1 MTTGVG
7 TGRGA
12 RSGEWRRVAE
22 AHGRPLPPIF
32 PLELCPSFTT
42 AGTVGLPPSFLLAPA
57 AVDCYIVRAQV
68 RPNPPCVASPLA
80 SLLRSS
86 RECAVSARRHAS
98 PRLPEETH
106 AVHASV
112 GSHTRDNA
120 TVSMRTCTF
129 LVVCARLPEACMP
142 LRRRVT
148 VCSCLRLMYRCTP
161 PAALRPVRAPP
172 PPPPPSVGVARLSAP
187 LHLHAVVVDGGEASA
202 SWRSP
207 TRRLDLRVSLP
218 RTALSPHPAFTC
230 HVWGRRGRDLPSL
243 PISPLAV
250 RRRV

>member
-1 MTTGVG
+1 LTATSSE
-7 TGRGA
+7 RRFA
-12 RSGEWRRVAE
+12 RT
-22 AHGRPLPPIF
+22 RPALP
-32 PLELCPSFTT
+32 
-42 AGTVGLPPSFLLAPA
+42 
-57 AVDCYIVRAQV
+57 
-68 RPNPPCVASPLA
+68 RP

-148 VCSCLRLMYRCTP
+148 VCSCPRLMYRCTP
-161 PAALRPVRAPP
+161 PAALRPVRALLPSSVRAAPP
-172 PPPPPSVGVARLSAP
+172 RGYL
-187 LHLHAVVVDGGEASA
+187 AVVVDGDEALA

-207 TRRLDLRVSLP
+207 TRRLDLRASL
-218 RTALSPHPAFTC
+218 RLTALPPPPACTC
-230 HVWGRRGRDLPSL
+230 HVGREREGFAILGKP
-243 PISPLAV
+243 PAG
-250 RRRV
+250 

>member
-1 MTTGVG
+1 MTPPPFRLGRPTSIPAASLSAPARSRSMGHEECMTTGVG

-12 RSGEWRRVAE
+12 RSGEWRRGEDV
-22 AHGRPLPPIF
+22 HGRPLPPIF

-42 AGTVGLPPSFLLAPA
+42 AGTVGLPPSFLLALT

-106 AVHASV
+106 AIHASV

-161 PAALRPVRAPP
+161 PAALRPVRALLPSSVRAAPP
-172 PPPPPSVGVARLSAP
+172 RGR
-187 LHLHAVVVDGGEASA
+187 
-202 SWRSP
+202 
-207 TRRLDLRVSLP
+207 
-218 RTALSPHPAFTC
+218 C
-230 HVWGRRGRDLPSL
+230 RRG
-243 PISPLAV
+243 
-250 RRRV
+250 